1 MSILIKNIVDLFE
14 AWAPQSTAES
24 FDNTGLLVGN
34 LQTELTGVL
43 IAHDSLENVID
54 EAIQKK
60 CNLVVAYHPIIFS
73 GLKNTSGTDY
83 VTRTVVK
90 AIKND
95 IAIYALHTALDNQLY
110 GTNFGLAK
118 ALNLQKPKILI
129 PTAENIFKL
138 ITYVPESHAEKLRQS
153 LFEAGAGNIGNYD
166 ECSFSMHGEGTFR
179 GGENTNPF
187 IGEIGKR
194 HTEKEV
200 QIGVIFPKHRKSQIL
215 KSLFAAH
222 PYEEVAYELYQ
233 TLNPNQDIG
242 MGMLGHLATPLSQ
255 SDFINYVKDKL
266 QLSAVRHSMPLPTEI
281 KTVAVLAGSGAF
293 AIKIAIA
300 SGADALITG
309 DLKYHNFFEADGKIL
324 LLDVGHYE
332 SEQFTKFLIRDFL
345 VKKFSNFAPA
355 FSAVKIELSE
365 INTNPIKY
373 A

>member
-1 MSILIKNIVDLFE
+1 MLVKNIVDLLD
-14 AWAPQSTAES
+14 AWAPTATAES

-43 IAHDSLENVID
+43 IAHDSPENVID

-73 GLKNTSGTDY
+73 GLKKTSGTDY
-83 VTRTVVK
+83 VTRAVVK

-95 IAIYALHTALDNQLY
+95 IAIYALHTALDNQLN
-110 GTNFGLAK
+110 GTNLGLAK
-118 ALNLQKPKILI
+118 ALKLQNPKILI
-129 PTAENIFKL
+129 PTTENIFKL
-138 ITYVPESHAEKLRQS
+138 ITYVPESHAENVRQS

-166 ECSFSMHGEGTFR
+166 QCSFSIRGEGTFR
-179 GGENTNPF
+179 AGENTAPF
-187 IGEIGKR
+187 IGEKGKT

-200 QIGVIFPKHRKSQIL
+200 QIGVVFHQHHKQKIL
-215 KSLFAAH
+215 KSLNDAH

-233 TLNPNQDIG
+233 THNTNQDMG
-242 MGMLGHLATPLSQ
+242 MGMVGTLATPFSQ
-255 SDFINYVKDKL
+255 TDFVKYVKDQL
-266 QLSAVRHSMPLPTEI
+266 QLAVVRHSAYLQPEI

-293 AIKIAIA
+293 AIKNAIA
-300 SGADALITG
+300 TGADALITG

-332 SEQFTKFLIRDFL
+332 SEQFTKILIRDFL
-345 VKKFSNFAPA
+345 VKKFTNFAPA